1 MRLTELVVSHCKS
14 LGDVELKDIQPV
26 TVLVG
31 CNGVGKSNVA
41 DVLRF
46 LRDAVSQGLDHA
58 VSTRLV
64 KE

>member
-1 MRLTELVVSHCKS
+1 MRLTELVVSHYKS

-46 LRDAVSQGLDHA
+46 
-58 VSTRLV
+58 T
-64 KE
+64 